1 MFKLQTY
8 GVEGEFLAILKDDLD
23 NREKRLVLNSQMP
36 DWRKI
41 NSGVPQG
48 SVLGPFLLLIFIN
61 DLPNGIASIRKIFAN
76 ETCFFSQVHVV
87 DIFSKELNADLK
99 KIIKWAFNGKC
110 NLILIVMNRQMKLF
124 FLENQTTA
132 LVPLLLST
140 TMELKNV
147 WALF

>member
-1 MFKLQTY
+1 
-8 GVEGEFLAILKDDLD
+8 
-23 NREKRLVLNSQMP
+23 MP

-140 TMELKNV
+140 IMELKNV